1 MIGKQEGATR
11 FIPNILELSSTKP
24 TRVVLLSQPG
34 DKESTHATCN
44 IAQTCESMYPTFQF
58 DEHGSMHSGLR
69 SNANSV
75 RRLPGQM
82 TGPLRNNAGT
92 SSEIVDDIN
101 QTFQQSVPNT
111 LAPHQG
117 PITHRVI
124 TRNPQILQ
132 MRTPPP
138 PPPTPPPLPSMLPP
152 PLPPPLPAMY
162 NYPQSAAVVSA
173 PEVIDLESTTRSIVP
188 GDALTYNG
196 MPGYISYGYYAY
208 TTPTQPQHS
217 APLRYLPALI
227 SPPPPPPLVPMSIE
241 ATQSQDV
248 NCSSDGLDSLRQDP
262 LVSRLVKSVRGVH
275 YVRNRGD
282 TRAARETSVTRIQK
296 ASDRSNL
303 NVQSSKNVA
312 ETINKSAVE
321 VQRATSNR
329 REGLMRDDQDVGN
342 VRPVVSANEEHPRK
356 NKVEGRA
363 VQQFR
368 SDATAKSISSAS
380 EKVSPCSSDRKGQ
393 IRRDSQ
399 QPPTT
404 LVVEEK
410 GSQSG
415 RGVDE
420 TQAPDSVINTGV
432 ATKFG
437 KRLSRKQV
445 YKRYFNPTVLNLND
459 ARKSKGSQNQQN
471 GHEISRVFKTPSVP
485 FTHPNPSNSDSP
497 PSVSTP
503 SARIALF
510 KNTVPDRRS
519 SPKPSSPRHMKR
531 RRSLSLRHSNSRL
544 DSSRSCDKSPR
555 RENPPHSVS
564 LHERQ
569 RSEDVNSP
577 VAVDGPSTGCDG
589 YSDDAN
595 VGIYSD
601 YSSPEQKAVAFCGS
615 MRGGEETPLAA
626 NSMED
631 IEEVHVG
638 TLDMLKAHSY
648 GSPYTS
654 DAYSASPGGLAGNS
668 GVSSEH
674 DAPSH
679 HEHDQEHI
687 TKDPDFSYPEVSR
700 DFCGIPSTSVP
711 DLLQVWDFVSN
722 FCKSLKVTPFPLYH
736 LEKAVVH
743 GARCSILDTCILRLV
758 RTAMSDPGLVAD
770 LGVADNVVRAVQSGA
785 QKPYTAVSTVL
796 AHLPQLLQFESP
808 DFDADGD
815 FLQKTV
821 SILSKGGKG
830 AFFDKIDAAGRLRVL
845 RELVDYACM
854 ADVLRECVTDSLEH
868 VEEEKKKAREE
879 FTANRKRI
887 EAQIRQLRQRVIDH
901 KDKHGLTDQTEE
913 GATATE
919 SAVVSTDRLAN
930 TSGVSGFS
938 GNHENRE
945 HLQDQ
950 DLNPRN
956 SYHKDTVL
964 EHVDGP
970 EAKTSSPIT
979 LSRKEKRLQSAME
992 QQERDNRKNAI
1003 RELDSLEDQL
1013 ERARANLRA
1022 LKKSRIILYTRE
1034 LNSGHDNGLDG
1045 TSEMNKA
1052 TGGAGNGTPV
1062 RMRRKFAVEEPEDP
1076 VRTHALGCDRDG
1088 RRYWFLDGCGR
1099 VWIEDSLSNEW
1110 CALVT
1115 VESVHDLL
1123 KWLNPMRENE
1133 QALHA
1138 NITHRLQDISNE
1150 MKSESWL
1157 KSSEKRSRVHP
1168 TRSQKKVNKGG
1179 PASSAS
1185 NFLNYRN
1192 TER

>member
-1 MIGKQEGATR
+1 
-11 FIPNILELSSTKP
+11 
-24 TRVVLLSQPG
+24 
-34 DKESTHATCN
+34 
-44 IAQTCESMYPTFQF
+44 MYPTFQF
-58 DEHGSMHSGLR
+58 DKHGGMHNGIR
-69 SNANSV
+69 SNASSV
-75 RRLPGQM
+75 RRLPGQ
-82 TGPLRNNAGT
+82 TTRHFQNNAGT
-92 SSEIVDDIN
+92 SSEIVDDDIN
-101 QTFQQSVPNT
+101 QSFQQSIPNT
-111 LAPHQG
+111 LVPRQG
-117 PITHRVI
+117 PVTHRVT

-132 MRTPPP
+132 MPTPPP
-138 PPPTPPPLPSMLPP
+138 PPPPPPLPSMLPP

-162 NYPQSAAVVSA
+162 NYPQGATVVST
-173 PEVIDLESTTRSIVP
+173 PEVVDLDSATRSTVP
-188 GDALTYNG
+188 GDALTFNV

-208 TTPTQPQHS
+208 TTPTQPQRS
-217 APLRYLPALI
+217 APLRYLPASI
-227 SPPPPPPLVPMSIE
+227 PPPPPPPSVPMPID
-241 ATQSQDV
+241 ATQSQDA
-248 NCSSDGLDSLRQDP
+248 NCSDDVLDSLRHDP

-282 TRAARETSVTRIQK
+282 TPAVRETPVTRIQK
-296 ASDRSNL
+296 TSDKSNL
-303 NVQSSKNVA
+303 KVQLSKDIA
-312 ETINKSAVE
+312 ETANKVAVE
-321 VQRATSNR
+321 MQRAKSER
-329 REGLMRDDQDVGN
+329 REGLMRDDQDVGDI
-342 VRPVVSANEEHPRK
+342 RPIVSANEDHPRM
-356 NKVEGRA
+356 NNVEGQA

-368 SDATAKSISSAS
+368 SDATANRISSAS
-380 EKVSPCSSDRKGQ
+380 AKAPLCLSDGKGQ
-393 IRRDSQ
+393 ISCDWQ
-399 QPPTT
+399 QPPTA
-404 LVVEEK
+404 LAIAEK
-410 GSQSG
+410 GCQDG
-415 RGVDE
+415 RGVSM
-420 TQAPDSVINTGV
+420 THAPDSVINTEE
-432 ATKFG
+432 TTESG
-437 KRLSRKQV
+437 KRVCRTQV
-445 YKRYFNPTVLNLND
+445 YKRYLNATVLNLND
-459 ARKSKGSQNQQN
+459 ARKSEGSRQNRQN
-471 GHEISRVFKTPSVP
+471 GHEISRTFRTPSVP
-485 FTHPNPSNSDSP
+485 FTHPSPSNFDSS

-503 SARIALF
+503 SSSAVLS
-510 KNTVPDRRS
+510 KNTIAHKH
-519 SPKPSSPRHMKR
+519 PKPSTPRHMKR
-531 RRSLSLRHSNSRL
+531 HRSLSVHHSNSRP
-544 DSSRSCDKSPR
+544 DSSRSCDKAPR
-555 RENPPHSVS
+555 RGNPLHSVS
-564 LHERQ
+564 VHERQ
-569 RSEDVNSP
+569 QSEDVNSP
-577 VAVDGPSTGCDG
+577 VAVHGPSTGCDG

-601 YSSPEQKAVAFCGS
+601 YSSPEQKAAASCGS
-615 MRGGEETPLAA
+615 VRGGEGTPVAS
-626 NSMED
+626 NTMED

-638 TLDMLKAHSY
+638 TLDMHKAHSY

-654 DAYSASPGGLAGNS
+654 DAYSASPSGLAGNS
-668 GVSSEH
+668 GVSSEY
-674 DAPSH
+674 DGPSH
-679 HEHDQEHI
+679 HEHDQERI

-770 LGVADNVVRAVQSGA
+770 LGVADSVIRAVQSGA
-785 QKPYTAVSTVL
+785 QKPYTAVTTVL
-796 AHLPQLLQFESP
+796 EHLPQLLQFESP
-808 DFDADGD
+808 DFDADDD

-879 FTANRKRI
+879 FTASRKRI
-887 EAQIRQLRQRVIDH
+887 EAQIRQLRQRVLDH
-901 KDKHGLTDQTEE
+901 KEKHGLIDQMEE

-919 SAVVSTDRLAN
+919 SALVSTDRLTN

-945 HLQDQ
+945 QLLDQ
-950 DLNPRN
+950 DLDPQNLN
-956 SYHKDTVL
+956 HKDTVVIHL
-964 EHVDGP
+964 DEP
-970 EAKTSSPIT
+970 EAKTSSPVT
-979 LSRKEKRLQSAME
+979 LSRKEKRLQSAKE
-992 QQERDNRKNAI
+992 QQERDKRKNAI

-1034 LNSGHDNGLDG
+1034 LNSGHDNGVVG
-1045 TSEMNKA
+1045 TPEMNKA

-1062 RMRRKFAVEEPEDP
+1062 RTRRKFAIEEPEDP
-1076 VRTHALGCDRDG
+1076 VRTHALGYDRDG

-1099 VWIEDSLSNEW
+1099 VWIENSLSNEW

-1115 VESVHDLL
+1115 VESVHALL
-1123 KWLNPMRENE
+1123 KWLNPQRENE
-1133 QALHA
+1133 QVLHA

-1157 KSSEKRSRVHP
+1157 KSSENRSREHP

-1179 PASSAS
+1179 SASSTS